1 MKLKK
6 LLVLLCIV
14 LLCSMSL
21 MALSISGSYVP
32 ATAERGIWHLWSDL
46 SPDIQAY
53 YNNWRIGNRR
63 NALFYHLGK
72 LTIDIKPDG
81 NPPIYYIALNSPY
94 STNSIRSTATWKNSE
109 QTTHVVSQVE
119 LAIGIKKNNVVLDP
133 RDLALNAD
141 PSWGGWLGIS
151 GSKPEDHTIISQD
164 TRIEVEF
171 YLYTLSDLKSYAKD
185 SPIYFQDVN
194 IQMASLQYSD
204 DSSAQNRKDLILDN
218 STNEFDYWGG
228 MKVAPDEE
236 TYRSDA
242 EKPEKQTLALSV
254 VENTE
259 MIDSGKP
266 GVKQPVAKLEIT
278 TNNNKAPSKDYN
290 LKIAMYDN
298 DPVGTGHSLYY
309 LHLDDDKSN
318 HNAFLVTLDVAGQ
331 KTLNDPNQTITLS
344 VPKGETVPIRKLVN
358 ASFVN
363 TDNLSLPAGNYRD
376 TVYVDIITGDS

>member
-53 YNNWRIGNRR
+53 YNNYRIGNRR

-81 NPPIYYIALNSPY
+81 NPPIYYIVLSSPY
-94 STNSIRSTATWKNSE
+94 TTNSIRSTATWE
-109 QTTHVVSQVE
+109 VAGQTHVSQVQ

-133 RDLALNAD
+133 QVLALNAD
-141 PSWGGWLGIS
+141 SWGNWLQIS
-151 GSKPEDHTIISQD
+151 GPETHTEISQD

-171 YLYTLSDLKSYAKD
+171 YLYTTWGLESYAKD

-194 IQMASLQYSD
+194 IQMASLQYCYD
-204 DSSAQNRKDLILDN
+204 LNQHRKDLILDN

-228 MKVAPDEE
+228 MKVPPTEE
-236 TYRSDA
+236 TYRNDA
-242 EKPEKQTLALSV
+242 DKPEKQTLALSV

-266 GVKQPVAKLEIT
+266 GVEQPVAKLEIT
-278 TNNNKAPSKDYN
+278 TSNNKIPSKDYN

-298 DPVGTGHSLYY
+298 DPVGTGQSLYY

-331 KTLNDPNQTITLS
+331 KTLNDPTQTITLS
-344 VPKGETVPIRKLVN
+344 VPKGETIPIRKLVN

-363 TDNLSLPAGNYRD
+363 TDNLNLPAGNYRD

>member
-1 MKLKK
+1 MKLKRFLFLPCI
-6 LLVLLCIV
+6 LLLF
-14 LLCSMSL
+14 SMPL

-32 ATAERGIWHLWSDL
+32 ALAERGVWHTWDDL
-46 SPDIQAY
+46 SPDTQAY
-53 YNNWRIGNRR
+53 YNTYKIGNRK
-63 NALFYHLGK
+63 NILYYHLGK

-81 NPPIYYIALNSPY
+81 NPPIYYIVLSSPY
-94 STNSIRSTATWKNSE
+94 STNSIKSTATWQSE
-109 QTTHVVSQVE
+109 GQTFTSQVM

-133 RDLALNAD
+133 QILGLNAD
-141 PSWGGWLGIS
+141 SWGNWLQIS
-151 GSKPEDHTIISQD
+151 GSETHTAITQD

-171 YLYTLSDLKSYAKD
+171 YLYTWTLDMFAKD

-194 IQMASLQYSD
+194 LQMASIQYCYD
-204 DSSAQNRKDLILDN
+204 LFNNRKELILDN
-218 STNEFDYWGG
+218 GTDEFDYWGG

-259 MIDSGKP
+259 TIDSSKP
-266 GVKQPVAKLEIT
+266 GVNQPVAKLEIT
-278 TNNNKAPSKDYN
+278 TSNNKVPSKDYN

-298 DPVGTGHSLYY
+298 DPIGTGHSLYY

-318 HNAFLVTLDVAGQ
+318 HNAFLVKLDVAGQ
-331 KTLNDPNQTITLS
+331 QTLNDPNQTITLS

>member
-53 YNNWRIGNRR
+53 YNTYKIGNRK
-63 NALFYHLGK
+63 NILYYHLGK

-81 NPPIYYIALNSPY
+81 NPPIYYIVLSSPY
-94 STNSIRSTATWKNSE
+94 STNSIKSTATWQSE
-109 QTTHVVSQVE
+109 GQTFTSQVM

-133 RDLALNAD
+133 QILGLNAD
-141 PSWGGWLGIS
+141 SWGNWLQIS
-151 GSKPEDHTIISQD
+151 GSETHTAITQD

-171 YLYTLSDLKSYAKD
+171 YLYTWTLDMFAKD

-194 IQMASLQYSD
+194 LQMASIQYCYD
-204 DSSAQNRKDLILDN
+204 LFNNRKELILDN
-218 STNEFDYWGG
+218 GTDEFDYWGG

-266 GVKQPVAKLEIT
+266 GVEQPVAKLEIT
-278 TNNNKAPSKDYN
+278 TSNNKIPSKDYN

-298 DPVGTGHSLYY
+298 DPVGTGQSLYY

>member
-53 YNNWRIGNRR
+53 YNTYKIGNRK
-63 NALFYHLGK
+63 NILYYHLGK

-81 NPPIYYIALNSPY
+81 NPPIYYIVLNSPY
-94 STNSIRSTATWKNSE
+94 STNSIRSTATWE
-109 QTTHVVSQVE
+109 VAGQTHVSQVQ

-133 RDLALNAD
+133 QILGLNAD
-141 PSWGGWLGIS
+141 SWGNWLQIS
-151 GSKPEDHTIISQD
+151 GSETHTAITQD

-171 YLYTLSDLKSYAKD
+171 YLYTWTLDMFAKD

-194 IQMASLQYSD
+194 LQMASIQYCYD
-204 DSSAQNRKDLILDN
+204 LFNNRKELILDN
-218 STNEFDYWGG
+218 GTDEFDYWGG

>member
-81 NPPIYYIALNSPY
+81 NPPIYYIVLSSPY
-94 STNSIRSTATWKNSE
+94 TTNSIRSTATWE
-109 QTTHVVSQVE
+109 EAGQPAHVSSQVQ

-133 RDLALNAD
+133 QVLALNAD
-141 PSWGGWLGIS
+141 SWGNWLQIS
-151 GSKPEDHTIISQD
+151 GPETHTEISQD

-171 YLYTLSDLKSYAKD
+171 YLYTTWGLESYAKD

-194 IQMASLQYSD
+194 IQMASLQYCYD
-204 DSSAQNRKDLILDN
+204 LFNNRKDLILDN

-228 MKVAPDEE
+228 MKVPPTEE
-236 TYRSDA
+236 TYRNDA
-242 EKPEKQTLALSV
+242 DKPEKQTLALSV

-266 GVKQPVAKLEIT
+266 GVEQPVAKLEIT
-278 TNNNKAPSKDYN
+278 TSNNKIPSKDYN

-298 DPVGTGHSLYY
+298 DPVGTGQSLYY

-331 KTLNDPNQTITLS
+331 KTLNDPTQTITLS
-344 VPKGETVPIRKLVN
+344 VPKGETIPIRKLVN

-363 TDNLSLPAGNYRD
+363 TDNLNLPAGNYRD

>member
-1 MKLKK
+1 MRFRFIPQKSVQSHK
-6 LLVLLCIV
+6 
-14 LLCSMSL
+14 
-21 MALSISGSYVP
+21 
-32 ATAERGIWHLWSDL
+32 
-46 SPDIQAY
+46 
-53 YNNWRIGNRR
+53 IGNRK
-63 NALFYHLGK
+63 NILYYHLGK

-81 NPPIYYIALNSPY
+81 NPPIYYIVLSSPY
-94 STNSIRSTATWKNSE
+94 STNSIKSTATWQSE
-109 QTTHVVSQVE
+109 GQTFTSQVM

-133 RDLALNAD
+133 QILGLNAD
-141 PSWGGWLGIS
+141 SWGNWLQIS
-151 GSKPEDHTIISQD
+151 GSETHTAITQD

-171 YLYTLSDLKSYAKD
+171 YLYTWTLDMFAKD

-194 IQMASLQYSD
+194 LQMASIQYCYD
-204 DSSAQNRKDLILDN
+204 LFNNRKELILDN
-218 STNEFDYWGG
+218 GTDEFDYWGG
-228 MKVAPDEE
+228 MKVTPDEE

-259 MIDSGKP
+259 TIDSSKP
-266 GVKQPVAKLEIT
+266 GVNQPVAKLEIT
-278 TNNNKAPSKDYN
+278 TSNNKVPSKDYN

-298 DPVGTGHSLYY
+298 DPIGTGHSLYY

-318 HNAFLVTLDVAGQ
+318 HNAFLVKLDVAGQ
-331 KTLNDPNQTITLS
+331 QTLNDPNQTITLS

>member
-53 YNNWRIGNRR
+53 YNNYRIGNRQ

-81 NPPIYYIALNSPY
+81 NPPIYYIVLNSPY
-94 STNSIRSTATWKNSE
+94 STNSIRSTATWE
-109 QTTHVVSQVE
+109 VAGQTHVSQVQ

-133 RDLALNAD
+133 QVLALNAD
-141 PSWGGWLGIS
+141 SWGNWLQIS
-151 GSKPEDHTIISQD
+151 GPETHTEISQD

-171 YLYTLSDLKSYAKD
+171 YLYTTWGLESYAKD

-194 IQMASLQYSD
+194 IQMASLQYSY
-204 DSSAQNRKDLILDN
+204 DSSNNNRKDLILDN

-228 MKVAPDEE
+228 MKVPPTEE
-236 TYRSDA
+236 TYRNDA
-242 EKPEKQTLALSV
+242 DKPEKQTLALSV

-259 MIDSGKP
+259 MIDSGKS
-266 GVKQPVAKLEIT
+266 GVEQPVAKLEIT
-278 TNNNKAPSKDYN
+278 TSNNKTPSKDYN

-331 KTLNDPNQTITLS
+331 KTLNDPTQTITLS
-344 VPKGETVPIRKLVN
+344 VPKGETIPIRKLVN

-363 TDNLSLPAGNYRD
+363 TDNLNLPAGNYRD

>member
-53 YNNWRIGNRR
+53 YNTYKIGNRK
-63 NALFYHLGK
+63 NILYYHLGK

-81 NPPIYYIALNSPY
+81 NPPIYYIVLSSPY
-94 STNSIRSTATWKNSE
+94 STNSIKSTATWQSE
-109 QTTHVVSQVE
+109 GQTFTSQVM

-133 RDLALNAD
+133 QILGLNAD
-141 PSWGGWLGIS
+141 SWGNWLQIS
-151 GSKPEDHTIISQD
+151 GSETHTAITQD

-171 YLYTLSDLKSYAKD
+171 YLYTWTLDMFAKD

-194 IQMASLQYSD
+194 LQMASIQYCYD
-204 DSSAQNRKDLILDN
+204 LFNNRKELILDN
-218 STNEFDYWGG
+218 GTDEFDYWGG

-363 TDNLSLPAGNYRD
+363 TDNLSLPARNYRD

>member
-53 YNNWRIGNRR
+53 YNTYKIGNRK
-63 NALFYHLGK
+63 NILYYHLGK

-81 NPPIYYIALNSPY
+81 NPPIYYIVLSSPY
-94 STNSIRSTATWKNSE
+94 STNSIKSTATWQSE
-109 QTTHVVSQVE
+109 GQTFTSQVM

-133 RDLALNAD
+133 QILGLNAD
-141 PSWGGWLGIS
+141 SWGNWLQIS
-151 GSKPEDHTIISQD
+151 GSETHTAITQD

-171 YLYTLSDLKSYAKD
+171 YLYTWTLDMFAKD

-194 IQMASLQYSD
+194 LQMASIQYCYD
-204 DSSAQNRKDLILDN
+204 LFNNRKELILDN
-218 STNEFDYWGG
+218 GTDEFDYWGG

>member
-53 YNNWRIGNRR
+53 YNYKTKIGNRQ
-63 NALFYHLGK
+63 NVLFYHLGK

-81 NPPIYYIALNSPY
+81 NPPIYYIVLSSPY
-94 STNSIRSTATWKNSE
+94 TTNSIRSTATWDVAG
-109 QTTHVVSQVE
+109 QTHVSQVQ

-133 RDLALNAD
+133 QVLALNAD
-141 PSWGGWLGIS
+141 SWGNWLQIS
-151 GSKPEDHTIISQD
+151 GPETHTEISQD

-171 YLYTLSDLKSYAKD
+171 YLYTTYGLQFYAKD

-194 IQMASLQYSD
+194 IQMASLQYCYD
-204 DSSAQNRKDLILDN
+204 LFNNRKDLILDN
-218 STNEFDYWGG
+218 STNDFDYWGG
-228 MKVAPDEE
+228 MKVSPTEE
-236 TYRSDA
+236 TYRNDA
-242 EKPEKQTLALSV
+242 DKPEKQTLALSV

-266 GVKQPVAKLEIT
+266 GVEQPVAKLEIT
-278 TNNNKAPSKDYN
+278 TSNNKTPSKDYN

-331 KTLNDPNQTITLS
+331 KTLNDPTQTITLS
-344 VPKGETVPIRKLVN
+344 VPKGETIPIRKLVN

-363 TDNLSLPAGNYRD
+363 TDNLNLPAGNYRD

>member
-1 MKLKK
+1 MKLKRFLFIFCI
-6 LLVLLCIV
+6 LLLFLLPIT
-14 LLCSMSL
+14 
-21 MALSISGSYVP
+21 ALNITGAYVP

-53 YNNWRIGNRR
+53 YNNYRIGNRQ

-81 NPPIYYIALNSPY
+81 NPPVYYIVLSSPY
-94 STNSIRSTATWKNSE
+94 TTNSIRSTATWE
-109 QTTHVVSQVE
+109 VAGQTHVSQVQ
-119 LAIGIKKNNVVLDP
+119 LAIGIKKNNVVLAP
-133 RDLALNAD
+133 QVLALNAD
-141 PSWGGWLGIS
+141 SWGNWLQIS
-151 GSKPEDHTIISQD
+151 GPETHTEIKQD

-171 YLYTLSDLKSYAKD
+171 YLYTTWGLESYAKD

-194 IQMASLQYSD
+194 LQMASVQYCYD
-204 DSSAQNRKDLILDN
+204 LYNNRKDLILDN
-218 STNEFDYWGG
+218 GTDEFDYWGG
-228 MKVAPDEE
+228 AKVPSTEE
-236 TYRSDA
+236 TYRNDA
-242 EKPEKQTLALSV
+242 VKPEKQTLALSV

-309 LHLDDDKSN
+309 LHLNDDKNN
-318 HNAFLVTLDVAGQ
+318 HNAFLVRLDVSGQ
-331 KTLNDPNQTITLS
+331 QTLNDPNQTITLS
-344 VPKGETVPIRKLVN
+344 VPKGEAIPIRKLVN

-363 TDNLSLPAGNYRD
+363 TDNLNLPAGNYRD